1 MIYLYLFFKCHNFVI
16 YLRKIKIN
24 KSMNRILKAL
34 RLLNPQLINGGNLDC
49 NEESNDSL
57 PLYEEVI

>member
-1 MIYLYLFFKCHNFVI
+1 
-16 YLRKIKIN
+16 
-24 KSMNRILKAL
+24 MNRILKAL

-57 PLYEEVI
+57 PLYEDIKKSSASNDSFVGDQTH